1 MFICS
6 TDHVTDPG
14 KKMFKVVTERR
25 DRIYLLK
32 KAEYDFRGN
41 LITPE
46 KTSKGWEIVKEEPFC
61 EECLKERT
69 GLVFTLL
76 TPLS

>member
-6 TDHVTDPG
+6 IGHVTNRHE
-14 KKMFKVVTERR
+14 KMFKVVTERR
-25 DRIYLLK
+25 DRIYMLK

-41 LITPE
+41 LVTPE
-46 KTSKGWEIVKEEPFC
+46 KTSKGWEIVKEKPLC
-61 EECLKERT
+61 EKCFKERT